1 MTPNRDRANLRPPV
15 WADVDYPDRA
25 TRAARR
31 SGPPKLEEGEREIW
45 RTDSGRWQVAAIND
59 GPDRATRAA
68 RHRVRARRAEKRR
81 DNLVITLACIAILLA
96 LWAILLAAD
105 ARTLALVGIHQAGA

>member
-1 MTPNRDRANLRPPV
+1 MTRNNDRADLRPPV
-15 WADVDYPDRA
+15 WADVEYPG
-25 TRAARR
+25 RAARR
-31 SGPPKLEEGEREIW
+31 SGPPRLEEGMRHIV
-45 RTDSGRWQVAAIND
+45 RTDSGGWQVTAIND

-81 DNLVITLACIAILLA
+81 DNLVIALACIAILLA
-96 LWAILLAAD
+96 LWALLIAAD